1 MKKTFSFL
9 IWFGIAL
16 SALLAITSALSNIIL
31 MFSAFPDSIGDKYAY
46 IRALDIYGSNDSYL
60 LATVSPD
67 KKMMNYNPLKKYST
81 A

>member
-16 SALLAITSALSNIIL
+16 SAFLAITSALSNIIL

-46 IRALDIYGSNDSYL
+46 MFILGRWTFTAAMILICWL
-60 LATVSPD
+60 LYRLT
-67 KKMMNYNPLKKYST
+67 KK
-81 A
+81 